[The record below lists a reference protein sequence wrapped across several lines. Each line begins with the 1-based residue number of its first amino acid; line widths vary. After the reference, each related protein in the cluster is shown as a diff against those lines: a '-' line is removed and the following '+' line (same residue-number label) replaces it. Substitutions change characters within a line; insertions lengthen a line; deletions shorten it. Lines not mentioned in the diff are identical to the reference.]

1 MLLVGLGVDT
11 LSRVMIVAR
20 MPVERPIE
28 ADTCP
33 MIALD
38 NERVAVKSDRSAS
51 IRSALGQCG
60 DRQISYV
67 HILTGR

>member
-1 MLLVGLGVDT
+1 MLLVGLGVD
-11 LSRVMIVAR
+11 SRVMIVAR

-28 ADTCP
+28 ADTCA

-51 IRSALGQCG
+51 IRSVLRQRG
-60 DRQISYV
+60 DRLINYV
-67 HILTGR
+67 YVLTGR